1 MNKTTVSNED
11 LVLGGMLA
19 TAAGSLLLK
28 YGPQVAKAIAGKVA
42 EIAGTKA
49 MQTAKEQLSNTVG
62 SDLVRFTQSARV
74 EPILLMD
81 KNAANVPFIQ
91 DVVHTAF
98 NMFTGYWL
106 LAVSLDTKIN
116 GVTMGRRLDK
126 FATDRSLGDATLTM
140 LSESMESY
148 KASMEGFGL
157 PFMEEIMTELET
169 ASMESSKANNPASQA
184 DIDKAQREL
193 GVKFAPGYIAF
204 LKKFGV
210 LVVGSREI
218 YGLGPKAGHLDVV
231 SGTKDIA
238 KYFKTEGLYV
248 IESLGVDSVFIAA
261 DSKGNLYKVSPTS
274 ETPMKSTFS
283 KYLDEALAELETSM
297 EANQMERANAAL
309 DIIDGSLDNL
319 TPEERKLREQEGRW
333 RREDDQE
340 RNKADEEDK
349 RRANAKQGMGVA
361 GAAKYVEK
369 ITNLAVGNVI
379 DVTISE
385 DGKEA
390 TVPVTV
396 RLRVAG
402 MPSDVMVQTLAV
414 GGKDVTF
421 RSRWRAWRAGEIGF
435 WADFVLA
442 MDRVD
447 AHRAAMMKD
456 ETGYYKAVYGRA
468 TNNTLTSSILKDG
481 PSLATASS
489 ILVMT
494 TQTASALERRIS
506 GELKNFK
513 TRQGIFGHTYSMLM
527 IVIDPDWESVTI
539 YTRGIEMPTQLT
551 AKDIKAAGK
560 SDSKELMEILKSYQ
574 LGRAP
579 GRI

>member
-1 MNKTTVSNED
+1 MKSTVSNEG
-11 LVLGGMLA
+11 LVLGGVLVS
-19 TAAGSLLLK
+19 AAGGLLMK

-42 EIAGTKA
+42 ETAGTA
-49 MQTAKEQLSNTVG
+49 AVSEAKKQLANSNGVG

-81 KNAANVPFIQ
+81 KNAVNVPFIQ

-106 LAVSLDTKIN
+106 LAVSLDAKIN
-116 GVTMGRRLDK
+116 GISVGRRLDK
-126 FATDRSLGDATLTM
+126 FATDRSLGDATMTM
-140 LSESMESY
+140 ISESLESY
-148 KASMEGFGL
+148 KASLEGFGL
-157 PFMEEIMTELET
+157 PFIEEILQEEEV
-169 ASMESSKANNPASQA
+169 ASMEAVNGQDMAA
-184 DIDKAQREL
+184 AATAAAI
-193 GVKFAPGYIAF
+193 
-204 LKKFGV
+204 
-210 LVVGSREI
+210 
-218 YGLGPKAGHLDVV
+218 LDEEEDM
-231 SGTKDIA
+231 TPQERK
-238 KYFKTEGLYV
+238 
-248 IESLGVDSVFIAA
+248 AA
-261 DSKGNLYKVSPTS
+261 DV
-274 ETPMKSTFS
+274 
-283 KYLDEALAELETSM
+283 
-297 EANQMERANAAL
+297 ERA
-309 DIIDGSLDNL
+309 
-319 TPEERKLREQEGRW
+319 RMQK
-333 RREDDQE
+333 
-340 RNKADEEDK
+340 KADEAAAEARREVQAAEERA
-349 RRANAKQGMGVA
+349 RRAQEKADDRAQRIADEELRNAQRKADELESYARRKADELERIENERKERAKTGGTGVA
-361 GAAKYVEK
+361 NAAKYVEK

-379 DVTISE
+379 DVSIKE

-390 TVPVTV
+390 IVPVTI

-435 WADFVLA
+435 WSDFVLA

-468 TNNTLTSSILKDG
+468 TNNQMTAAILKDG
-481 PSLATASS
+481 PSLSTASS
-489 ILVMT
+489 IIVMT
-494 TQTASALERRIS
+494 EQTAKDLERRIS

-527 IVIDPDWESVTI
+527 IIVDPDWESVTI
-539 YTRGIEMPTQLT
+539 YTRGIEMPTKLT
-551 AKDIKAAGK
+551 ARDIKTAGK